1 MKLTMNVSPQNGDY
15 TYSDIFD
22 VTSKVGFDSVDFML
36 NDLVFDSSEMYL
48 TDTVSYC
55 EAIKKEA
62 SQRGLVIQQTHAPFQ
77 FKNRDNP
84 EHFENVIFPRIV
96 RSLEMSAL
104 LGAKIAVV
112 HPLNHKS
119 YKDNSEELFR
129 LNMDFYR
136 RLIPYCKEYGVKVGI
151 ENMWQKDPRRKC
163 IVMGVCNSSQE
174 MIRYIDTLDSEYMV
188 ACLDLGHVG
197 LPLRDDEA
205 QDFIRALGHDRL
217 KAIHVH
223 DNDYQS
229 DSHLLPYLGK
239 MNWAEITQAL
249 ADINYDGDMT
259 YEVNYS
265 LLYISDSNLMPL
277 SAKFM
282 ADVGRH
288 LIGEV
293 ERKKK
298 II

>member
-1 MKLTMNVSPQNGDY
+1 MKLTINVSPKNGKH
-15 TYSDIFD
+15 TYSDAFD
-22 VTSKVGFDSVDFML
+22 IISKGGFDSVDFML
-36 NDLVFDSSEMYL
+36 NDLIFDNSLMYL
-48 TDTVSYC
+48 ADTSDYC
-55 EAIKKEA
+55 ENIKREA
-62 SQRGLVIQQTHAPFQ
+62 NKRGLTIEQTHAPFQ
-77 FKNRDNP
+77 FKNWNNA
-84 EHFENVIFPRIV
+84 EHFDKVIFPRTV

-104 LGAKIAVV
+104 MGAKISVV
-112 HPLNHKS
+112 HPLHHKT
-119 YKDNSEELFR
+119 YKGNEEEMFR
-129 LNMDFYR
+129 LNMDFYS

-151 ENMWQKDPRRKC
+151 ENMWQRDSRRKC
-163 IVMGVCNSSQE
+163 IIMDVCNSSQE

-188 ACLDLGHVG
+188 GCLDLGHVG
-197 LPLRDDEA
+197 LPVRDDEA

-217 KAIHVH
+217 KALHVH

-259 YEVNYS
+259 YEVSPTLINTA
-265 LLYISDSNLMPL
+265 DDGFTPL
-277 SAKFM
+277 AARFM

-288 LIGEV
+288 LIDEV

-298 II
+298 

>member
-1 MKLTMNVSPQNGDY
+1 MKLTMNVSPKNGDY

-22 VTSKVGFDSVDFML
+22 IISKAGFDSVDFML
-36 NDLVFDSSEMYL
+36 NDLVADSSEMYL
-48 TDTVSYC
+48 TDTFSYC
-55 EAIKKEA
+55 QAIKKEA
-62 SQRGLVIQQTHAPFQ
+62 SQRGLTIEQTHAPFQ
-77 FKNRDNP
+77 FKNWNNE
-84 EHFENVIFPRIV
+84 EHFEKVIFPRTV
-96 RSLEMSAL
+96 RALEMSAL
-104 LGAKIAVV
+104 MGAKISVV
-112 HPLNHKS
+112 HPLH
-119 YKDNSEELFR
+119 YKIYKGNEAEMFR
-129 LNMDFYR
+129 LNMDFYN

-151 ENMWQKDPRRKC
+151 ENMWQRDSRRKC
-163 IVMGVCNSSQE
+163 IIMDVCNSSQE

-188 ACLDLGHVG
+188 GCLDLGHVG
-197 LPLRDDEA
+197 LTVRDDEA

-217 KAIHVH
+217 KALHVH

-239 MNWAEITQAL
+239 MNWSEITRAL
-249 ADINYDGDMT
+249 ADIAYDGDMT

-265 LLYISDSNLMPL
+265 LLYNSDSNLMPI

-293 ERKKK
+293 EK
-298 II
+298 